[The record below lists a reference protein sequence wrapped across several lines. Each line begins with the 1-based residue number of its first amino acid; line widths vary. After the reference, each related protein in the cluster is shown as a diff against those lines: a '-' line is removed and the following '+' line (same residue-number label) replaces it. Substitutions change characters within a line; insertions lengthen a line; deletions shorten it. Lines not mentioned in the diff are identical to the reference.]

1 MNKVKQLDEKYGNV
15 ETINLELMNA
25 KNKAIGYG
33 AAAVIQKNM
42 LIIASV
48 QLNAQ
53 IMSSYVKSLG
63 DSDTAKKINRYDEIA
78 KNCYSATNAIDK
90 LFNENVLKWTIT
102 GSAYE
107 TAMTSL
113 DSSETKTEDILV
125 HTSKLLSTAETS
137 ESTLSDAI
145 SKLGTVSNVYASC
158 KETFEGFN
166 NNLPG
171 KMDSDKMTSLIEAG
185 DYESAVIKTALE
197 ADIVSNHMKFA
208 KDRSSFESGGGIPS
222 VRDDPNDINP
232 WIGIIGKP
240 SYRKSN
246 GTSAEISS
254 EPLKSIPSEFPD
266 SLMTKSSLRIST
278 TNY

>member
-1 MNKVKQLDEKYGNV
+1 
-15 ETINLELMNA
+15 
-25 KNKAIGYG
+25 
-33 AAAVIQKNM
+33 
-42 LIIASV
+42 
-48 QLNAQ
+48 
-53 IMSSYVKSLG
+53 
-63 DSDTAKKINRYDEIA
+63 
-78 KNCYSATNAIDK
+78 
-90 LFNENVLKWTIT
+90 
-102 GSAYE
+102 
-107 TAMTSL
+107 
-113 DSSETKTEDILV
+113 
-125 HTSKLLSTAETS
+125 
-137 ESTLSDAI
+137 
-145 SKLGTVSNVYASC
+145 
-158 KETFEGFN
+158 
-166 NNLPG
+166 
-171 KMDSDKMTSLIEAG
+171 MDSDKMTSLIEAG